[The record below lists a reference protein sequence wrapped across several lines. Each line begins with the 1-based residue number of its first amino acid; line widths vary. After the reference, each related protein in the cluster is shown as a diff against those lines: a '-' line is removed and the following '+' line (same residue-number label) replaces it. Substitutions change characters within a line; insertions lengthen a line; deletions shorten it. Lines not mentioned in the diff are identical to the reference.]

1 MYLLACAL
9 DNGTFIVKLLTL
21 GTGPAALASFSSGC
35 DAFTGFFLFLS
46 FLQEKRLIYK
56 IKL

>member
-9 DNGTFIVKLLTL
+9 GNGTFIVKLLTL

-35 DAFTGFFLFLS
+35 DASTGFFS
-46 FLQEKRLIYK
+46 FLYFLREKRLIYK
-56 IKL
+56 IK